1 MTIALWIMAAVFG
14 FAIALGLLARR
25 GHPMTLEQW
34 SVAGGG
40 FGSVFVFLLMAGE
53 LYTTFT
59 FLGGSGWAY
68 GKGAP
73 ALYILCYPALAYSLS
88 YFLLPAIWR
97 ASRGRGF
104 VSQADFFIARYGSR
118 TLGVVVA
125 LVGVA
130 ALVPYLV
137 LQFKGLGIIVS
148 EASYGRVSPA
158 AAIWS
163 GAVALIVFVVISGV
177 RGSAW
182 TAALKDALILV
193 VVVVMGLYLPHHWY
207 GGIGPMF
214 EAIGKARPDFLTL
227 GGTGRSASWFISTVL
242 LTSIGVYTWPQF
254 FGGVYTARSDDV
266 FRKNAVVLPIYQ
278 LVVLFVFF
286 VGFAATLKVPGLVGP
301 DGDLSLFRIAKLSF
315 SPWAIGAIGAAGLLT
330 ALVPGSMLLISAATI
345 LAKNVYKEIVPS
357 ASDRRVA
364 IIARAMVPVLTLLSV
379 LLTLHGGQAIVALL
393 LMGYNVVTQ
402 LFPALVL
409 SLGPSPRITA
419 RAALAGILAG
429 EVTVAA
435 ITLSGASL
443 ATLLPGW
450 PAVLTELNVGVVALL
465 VNVAV
470 ILLVSMTSR
479 RRAPVT
485 TVTREDGPTGEG
497 VMAPAVS
504 PLS

>member
-1 MTIALWIMAAVFG
+1 MTLALVIMAAT
-14 FAIALGLLARR
+14 FAVSIALGLVARR
-25 GHPMTLEQW
+25 GHAMTLEQW

-68 GKGAP
+68 GRGAP
-73 ALYILCYPALAYSLS
+73 AMYILCYPALAYSLS

-97 ASRGRGF
+97 ISRGRGF
-104 VSQADFFIARYGSR
+104 VSQADFFVAQYGSR

-130 ALVPYLV
+130 ALIPYLV

-158 AAIWS
+158 SAIWA
-163 GAVALIVFVVISGV
+163 GAAALIVYVVVSGV

-193 VVVVMGLYLPHHWY
+193 VVVAMGLYLPYHWY

-214 EAIGKARPDFLTL
+214 EAIDKARPGFLTL
-227 GGTGRSASWFISTVL
+227 GGTGRSTSWFVSTVL

-286 VGFAATLKVPGLVGP
+286 VGFAATLKVPGLIGP
-301 DGDLSLFRIAKLSF
+301 DGDLSLFRIARLSF
-315 SPWAIGAIGAAGLLT
+315 SPWAIGVIGAAGLLT

-345 LAKNVYKEIVPS
+345 LAKNVYQEIWPS
-357 ASDRRVA
+357 ATEHRVA
-364 IIARAMVPVLTLLSV
+364 LVARGMVPALTLVSV

-409 SLGPSPRITA
+409 ALGPTPRISA
-419 RAALAGILAG
+419 RAALAGIIAG
-429 EVTVAA
+429 EATVTV
-435 ITLSGASL
+435 ISLSGASL

-450 PAVLTELNVGVVALL
+450 PPVITELNVGVVALV

-470 ILLVSMTSR
+470 IVIVTIATR
-479 RRAPVT
+479 GRQPVT
-485 TVTREDGPTGEG
+485 TITRADGDSGER
-497 VMAPAVS
+497 AVAAAR
-504 PLS
+504 

>member
-1 MTIALWIMAAVFG
+1 MTLALSIMAAVFVL
-14 FAIALGLLARR
+14 AIALGLLARR
-25 GHPMTLEQW
+25 GHAMTLEQW

-73 ALYILCYPALAYSLS
+73 AMYILCYPALAYSLS

-97 ASRGRGF
+97 ASRGKGF

-158 AAIWS
+158 AAIWA
-163 GAVALIVFVVISGV
+163 GAAALIIYVVVSGV

-182 TAALKDALILV
+182 TAALKDALILIV
-193 VVVVMGLYLPHHWY
+193 VVAMGLYLPYHWY

-214 EAIGKARPDFLTL
+214 EAIDKARPDFLTL

-254 FGGVYTARSDDV
+254 FGGVYTAKSDDV
-266 FRKNAVVLPIYQ
+266 FRKNAVVLPLYQ

-315 SPWAIGAIGAAGLLT
+315 SPWAIGVIGAAGLLT

-357 ASDRRVA
+357 ASERRVA
-364 IIARAMVPVLTLLSV
+364 FVARATVPVLTLLSV
-379 LLTLHGGQAIVALL
+379 LLTLHGGSAIVALL

-409 SLGPSPRITA
+409 GLGAAPKISA
-419 RAALAGILAG
+419 RAALAGIIAG

-435 ITLSGASL
+435 ISLSGASL

-450 PAVLTELNVGVVALL
+450 PAVITELNVGVVALA
-465 VNVAV
+465 VNVIV
-470 ILLVSMTSR
+470 IVVATLATR
-479 RRAPVT
+479 GRAGVT
-485 TVTREDGPTGEG
+485 TITREGGAAGDGA
-497 VMAPAVS
+497 VASAVS
-504 PLS
+504 PL

>member
-1 MTIALWIMAAVFG
+1 MTVALSIMAMVF
-14 FAIALGLLARR
+14 AISIALGLLARR

-68 GKGAP
+68 GRGAP
-73 ALYILCYPALAYSLS
+73 AMYILCYPTLAYSLS

-104 VSQADFFIARYGSR
+104 VSQADFFVARYRSR
-118 TLGVVVA
+118 TLGVIVA

-130 ALVPYLV
+130 ALIPYLV
-137 LQFKGLGIIVS
+137 LQFKGLGIIVA

-158 AAIWS
+158 AAIWA
-163 GAVALIVFVVISGV
+163 GAAALILYVVVSGV

-182 TAALKDALILV
+182 TAALKDAMILV
-193 VVVVMGLYLPHHWY
+193 VVVAMGLHLPYHWY

-214 EAIGKARPDFLTL
+214 EAIDRARPDFLTL
-227 GGTGRSASWFISTVL
+227 GGTGRSTSWFISTVL

-254 FGGVYTARSDDV
+254 FSGVYTARSDDV
-266 FRKNAVVLPIYQ
+266 FRKNAVVLPLYQ
-278 LVVLFVFF
+278 LVVLFVFL

-315 SPWAIGAIGAAGLLT
+315 SPSVIGVIGAAGLLT

-345 LAKNVYKEIVPS
+345 LAKNVYREMVPS
-357 ASDRRVA
+357 ASERRVA
-364 IIARAMVPVLTLLSV
+364 LVARAMVPVLTLVSV
-379 LLTLHGGQAIVALL
+379 LLTLHGGSAIVALL

-409 SLGPSPRITA
+409 SLGPSPRIGA
-419 RAALAGILAG
+419 PAALGGIIAG

-435 ITLSGASL
+435 ISLSGASL

-450 PAVLTELNVGVVALL
+450 PPVITELNVGVVALV
-465 VNVAV
+465 VNVV
-470 ILLVSMTSR
+470 TILVVTLATR
-479 RRAPVT
+479 GRAPVT
-485 TVTREDGPTGEG
+485 TITQSSGAGGESA
-497 VMAPAVS
+497 VASSVS
-504 PLS
+504 PIA

>member
-1 MTIALWIMAAVFG
+1 MTLALSIMAAVFVIS
-14 FAIALGLLARR
+14 IALGLLARR
-25 GHPMTLEQW
+25 GHAMTLQQW

-68 GKGAP
+68 GRGAP

-97 ASRGRGF
+97 ASRGHGF
-104 VSQADFFIARYGSR
+104 VSQADFFVARYGSR
-118 TLGVVVA
+118 MLGVVVA

-163 GAVALIVFVVISGV
+163 GAVALIIYVVVSGV

-193 VVVVMGLYLPHHWY
+193 VVLAMGLYLPYHWY

-214 EAIGKARPDFLTL
+214 DAIDRARPGFLTL
-227 GGTGRSASWFISTVL
+227 GGTGRSTSWFISTVL

-254 FGGVYTARSDDV
+254 FGGVYTAKSDDV
-266 FRKNAVVLPIYQ
+266 FRKNAVVLPLYQ

-286 VGFAATLKVPGLVGP
+286 VGFAATLKVPGLAGP

-315 SPWAIGAIGAAGLLT
+315 APWAIGVIGAAGLLT

-345 LAKNVYKEIVPS
+345 LAKNVYKEMVPS

-364 IIARAMVPVLTLLSV
+364 LVARTMVPALTLLSV
-379 LLTLHGGQAIVALL
+379 LLTLHGGSAIVTLL

-409 SLGPSPRITA
+409 ALGPSPRISA
-419 RAALAGILAG
+419 RAALAGIIVG

-435 ITLSGASL
+435 ISLSGASL

-450 PAVLTELNVGVVALL
+450 PTAITELNVGIVALAA
-465 VNVAV
+465 NVVTILAV
-470 ILLVSMTSR
+470 GMLDGVR
-479 RRAPVT
+479 T
-485 TVTREDGPTGEG
+485 TQV
-497 VMAPAVS
+497 A
-504 PLS
+504 

>member
-1 MTIALWIMAAVFG
+1 VSTALVIMGVT
-14 FAIALGLLARR
+14 FACSIVLGLLARR
-25 GHPMTLEQW
+25 GHAMTLSQW

-97 ASRGRGF
+97 ASHGKGF
-104 VSQADFFIARYGSR
+104 VSQADFFVERYGSR
-118 TLGVVVA
+118 PLGVVVA
-125 LVGVA
+125 LVGVV

-158 AAIWS
+158 AAIWT
-163 GAVALIVFVVISGV
+163 GALALIGYVVVSGV

-182 TAALKDALILV
+182 NAALKDALILIV
-193 VVVVMGLYLPHHWY
+193 VVAMGLYLPYHWY
-207 GGIGPMF
+207 GGVGSMF
-214 EAIGKARPDFLTL
+214 AAIDQARPGFLTL
-227 GGTGRSASWFISTVL
+227 GGAGRSESWFISTVL

-254 FGGVYTARSDDV
+254 FSGVYTARSDDV
-266 FRKNAVVLPIYQ
+266 FRKNAVVLPLYQ

-286 VGFAATLKVPGLVGP
+286 VGFAATLKVPGLVGAE
-301 DGDLSLFRIAKLSF
+301 GDLSLFRVAKLTF
-315 SPWAIGAIGAAGLLT
+315 PPWVIGVVGAAGLLT
-330 ALVPGSMLLISAATI
+330 ALVPGSLLLINAATI
-345 LAKNVYKEIVPS
+345 LAKNVYGEFSPS
-357 ASDRRVA
+357 ASERRITFV
-364 IIARAMVPVLTLLSV
+364 ARAMVPVLTLLSV

-409 SLGPSPRITA
+409 SLGGAPRISA
-419 RAALAGILAG
+419 RTALAGILAG
-429 EVTVAA
+429 EATVAA
-435 ITLSGASL
+435 VTLSGASL
-443 ATLLPGW
+443 GTLLPGW
-450 PAVLTELNVGVVALL
+450 PSVITELNVGIVALAVNLL
-465 VNVAV
+465 VTVIVAV
-470 ILLVSMTSR
+470 VER
-479 RRAPVT
+479 RGTPAIAPV
-485 TVTREDGPTGEG
+485 
-497 VMAPAVS
+497 S
-504 PLS
+504 

>member
-1 MTIALWIMAAVFG
+1 MTIALSIMAAVFVMS
-14 FAIALGLLARR
+14 IALGLLARR
-25 GHPMTLEQW
+25 GHAMTLEQW

-73 ALYILCYPALAYSLS
+73 AMYILCYPALAYSLS

-97 ASRGRGF
+97 ASHGRGF

-118 TLGVVVA
+118 TLGVIVA

-130 ALVPYLV
+130 ALIPYLV
-137 LQFKGLGIIVS
+137 LQFKGLGIIVA

-158 AAIWS
+158 TGIWA
-163 GAVALIVFVVISGV
+163 GAVALIVYVVVSGV

-182 TAALKDALILV
+182 TAALKDAMILV
-193 VVVVMGLYLPHHWY
+193 VVVAMGLYLPYHWY

-214 EAIGKARPDFLTL
+214 DAIDKARPDFLTL
-227 GGTGRSASWFISTVL
+227 GGTGRSTSWFISTVL

-254 FGGVYTARSDDV
+254 FGGVYTAKSDDV

-286 VGFAATLKVPGLVGP
+286 VGFAATLKVPGLVGA
-301 DGDLSLFRIAKLSF
+301 DGDLSLFRIAKLTF
-315 SPWAIGAIGAAGLLT
+315 SPWAIGLIGAAGLLT

-345 LAKNVYKEIVPS
+345 LAKNVYRELVPS
-357 ASDRRVA
+357 ASERRVA
-364 IIARAMVPVLTLLSV
+364 FVARAMVPVLTLLSV
-379 LLTLHGGQAIVALL
+379 ILTLHGGSAIVALL

-402 LFPALVL
+402 LFPALIL
-409 SLGPSPRITA
+409 SLGKSPKIGTS
-419 RAALAGILAG
+419 AALAGIVAG

-435 ITLSGASL
+435 ISLSGASL

-450 PAVLTELNVGVVALL
+450 PPVITELNVGVVALV
-465 VNVAV
+465 VNVVA
-470 ILLVSMTSR
+470 ILLVTLATR
-479 RRAPVT
+479 GRAPVT
-485 TVTREDGPTGEG
+485 TVTRSGGAGNESE
-497 VMAPAVS
+497 VASSVS
-504 PLS
+504 PIA

>member
-1 MTIALWIMAAVFG
+1 MTIALSIMALVFIG
-14 FAIALGLLARR
+14 AIGLGLLARR
-25 GHPMTLEQW
+25 GHTMTLEQW

-40 FGSVFVFLLMAGE
+40 FGSLLVFLLMAGE

-73 ALYILCYPALAYSLS
+73 AMYILCYPALAYSLS

-104 VSQADFFIARYGSR
+104 VSQADFFVDRYGSR
-118 TLGVVVA
+118 TLGVLVA

-148 EASYGRVSPA
+148 EASYGRVSPS
-158 AAIWS
+158 AAIWA
-163 GAVALIVFVVISGV
+163 GAAALIVYVVVSGV

-193 VVVVMGLYLPHHWY
+193 VVVAMGLYLPHHWY

-214 EAIGKARPDFLTL
+214 DAIDRARPQFLTL

-266 FRKNAVVLPIYQ
+266 FRKNAVVLPLYQ

-286 VGFAATLKVPGLVGP
+286 VGFAATLKVPGLVGA
-301 DGDLSLFRIAKLSF
+301 DGDLSLFRIAKMSF
-315 SPWAIGAIGAAGLLT
+315 PPWAIGVIGAAGLLT

-357 ASDRRVA
+357 ASERRVA
-364 IIARAMVPVLTLLSV
+364 VIARATVPVLTLVSV

-409 SLGPSPRITA
+409 ALGPSPRISA
-419 RAALAGILAG
+419 RAALAGIVGG

-435 ITLSGASL
+435 MSLSGSTL

-450 PAVLTELNVGVVALL
+450 PAAITELNVGVVALA
-465 VNVAV
+465 VNVA
-470 ILLVSMTSR
+470 ITALVWLATR
-479 RRAPVT
+479 KGKPVT
-485 TVTREDGPTGEG
+485 TITRPDEIRGDS
-497 VMAPAVS
+497 AVAAS

>member
-1 MTIALWIMAAVFG
+1 MMLALSIMAATFLV
-14 FAIALGLLARR
+14 AIVLGLLARR
-25 GHPMTLEQW
+25 GHAMTLEQW

-68 GKGAP
+68 GRGAP
-73 ALYILCYPALAYSLS
+73 AMYILCYPALAYSLS

-118 TLGVVVA
+118 TLGVIVA

-137 LQFKGLGIIVS
+137 LQFKGLGIIVA

-158 AAIWS
+158 AAIWA
-163 GAVALIVFVVISGV
+163 GAAALIIYVVVSGV

-182 TAALKDALILV
+182 TAALKDALILIV
-193 VVVVMGLYLPHHWY
+193 VVAMGFYLPYHWY

-214 EAIGKARPDFLTL
+214 SAIDAARPDFLTL
-227 GGTGRSASWFISTVL
+227 GGTGRSMSWFISTVL

-254 FGGVYTARSDDV
+254 FGGVYTAKSDDV

-286 VGFAATLKVPGLVGP
+286 VGFAATLKVPGLVGS

-315 SPWAIGAIGAAGLLT
+315 SPAAIGVIGAAGLLT

-357 ASDRRVA
+357 ASERRVA
-364 IIARAMVPVLTLLSV
+364 FVARAMVPVLTLISV
-379 LLTLHGGQAIVALL
+379 LLTLHGGSAIVALL

-402 LFPALVL
+402 LFPSLVL
-409 SLGPSPRITA
+409 ALGTSPKISG
-419 RAALAGILAG
+419 RAALAGIVAG
-429 EVTVAA
+429 EVTVAS
-435 ITLSGASL
+435 ISLSGASL
-443 ATLLPGW
+443 STLLPGW
-450 PAVLTELNVGVVALL
+450 PLVITELNVGVVALL
-465 VNVAV
+465 VNIAV
-470 ILLVSMTSR
+470 ILLVTLATR
-479 RRAPVT
+479 GRAPVT
-485 TVTREDGPTGEG
+485 TITRGGGAGGESA
-497 VMAPAVS
+497 VASAVS
-504 PLS
+504 PVA